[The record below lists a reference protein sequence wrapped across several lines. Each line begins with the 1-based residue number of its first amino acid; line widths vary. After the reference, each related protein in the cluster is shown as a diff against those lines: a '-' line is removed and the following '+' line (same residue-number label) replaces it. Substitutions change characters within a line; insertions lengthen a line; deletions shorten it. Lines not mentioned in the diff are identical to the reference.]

1 MKNESPEHNQIHNLW
16 SHLNNNWIQNTC
28 DPSNLQ
34 LEATHGFSRLGSV
47 LADDMGLGKTIST
60 LTLILATN
68 STARRFQMMNQDSKI
83 VPTLVICPLA
93 TLTNW
98 ENKIRMHFQDQALPY
113 QKFHGQHWQ
122 KISREDLLSSLVV
135 LTTYD
140 MIGATGNQLHT
151 NNITIELLNICWY
164 RVVLDEAHMIR
175 NPTTNRSFYIQG
187 LKSNLVL
194 CLTGTPFQN
203 QLTDVQSLVKLLN
216 IAPWSNNWI
225 WKGHLIPGMNVG
237 PKDAIR
243 TLNQSMD
250 SVCLR
255 RTKDVLLDLPK
266 KIEKVK
272 LTLSIQQPMG
282 SKRISLTAPNDL
294 TILTSSNLLQEG
306 TQHFLELAMA
316 RLCKASSPSREPEG
330 IVERRP
336 RYQKTQSCSIFKGS
350 SYVAYLEISQRK
362 LSGVNMAEGSLNLF
376 KRDENL
382 AQFRSDQNC
391 DILLASIEAAGVG
404 IDFRFAQNVN
414 LIGIQQAQAV
424 NHLYRLGQTHE
435 VHVYQYY
442 VKGTLEKDV
451 HQVQKRKGELA
462 SLGVPSHGDE
472 DYECANWLKSDILN

>member
-1 MKNESPEHNQIHNLW
+1 MGSLQCNLK
-16 SHLNNNWIQNTC
+16 QK
-28 DPSNLQ
+28 
-34 LEATHGFSRLGSV
+34 
-47 LADDMGLGKTIST
+47 ADCIPCS
-60 LTLILATN
+60 
-68 STARRFQMMNQDSKI
+68 
-83 VPTLVICPLA
+83 
-93 TLTNW
+93 
-98 ENKIRMHFQDQALPY
+98 
-113 QKFHGQHWQ
+113 
-122 KISREDLLSSLVV
+122 
-135 LTTYD
+135 
-140 MIGATGNQLHT
+140 
-151 NNITIELLNICWY
+151 
-164 RVVLDEAHMIR
+164 MIR

-250 SVCLR
+250 SDQGCAVGSSEKDRKSKTCELRQTMGEVLDRIAHFVCS
-255 RTKDVLLDLPK
+255 TFCK
-266 KIEKVK
+266 
-272 LTLSIQQPMG
+272 TLSIQQPMG

-350 SYVAYLEISQRK
+350 SYVAYLEIIKKALR
-362 LSGVNMAEGSLNLF
+362 
-376 KRDENL
+376 ENFL
-382 AQFRSDQNC
+382 E
-391 DILLASIEAAGVG
+391 LTWLKE
-404 IDFRFAQNVN
+404 
-414 LIGIQQAQAV
+414 AQAV